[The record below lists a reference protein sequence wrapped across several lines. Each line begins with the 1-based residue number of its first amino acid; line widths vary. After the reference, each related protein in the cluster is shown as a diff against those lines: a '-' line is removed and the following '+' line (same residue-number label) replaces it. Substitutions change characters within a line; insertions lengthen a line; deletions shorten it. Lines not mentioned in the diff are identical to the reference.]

1 VFGAKW
7 ADSVPLVMV
16 LCASAATWP
25 LWRATVQLWRA
36 RGRPGLELRW
46 TAIYTALSLGVTT
59 AGTALGLMAI
69 GFLLLAVNL
78 AVVPLAAWS
87 ALPRQA
93 PSPAP
98 KAAP

>member
-1 VFGAKW
+1 
-7 ADSVPLVMV
+7 
-16 LCASAATWP
+16 
-25 LWRATVQLWRA
+25 
-36 RGRPGLELRW
+36 
-46 TAIYTALSLGVTT
+46 VTT